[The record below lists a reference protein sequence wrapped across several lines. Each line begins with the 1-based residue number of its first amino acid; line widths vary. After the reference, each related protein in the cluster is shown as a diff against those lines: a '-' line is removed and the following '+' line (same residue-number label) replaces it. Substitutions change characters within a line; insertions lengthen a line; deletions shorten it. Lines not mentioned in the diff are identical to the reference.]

1 MPTYLYCVLPAA
13 AEAPDVMPIGVGG
26 TPARHL
32 AADPLAAW
40 VETVSDRRVTP
51 TRERVKAHDVVTEAA
66 LLTDAT
72 PLPARFGQ
80 TFQSD
85 AECVGALRARESRLL
100 ADLAQVQGMVEMRVV
115 VRLVSNDGEAPAGEA
130 PSPGRAYMDRL
141 MRTRGREHRL
151 ETDAAAVR
159 AEIAALVGQL
169 ARREAFT
176 LNASTG
182 TLMLAHLVARED
194 VRAYRSA
201 VEGATLVSP
210 VGRLVVS
217 GPGAPYQFV
226 SPPV

>member
-1 MPTYLYCVLPAA
+1 MPTYLYCVLPAG
-13 AEAPDVMPIGVGG
+13 AEVPDVMPIGVGG

-51 TRERVKAHDVVTEAA
+51 TRELVKAHDVVTEAA

-80 TFQSD
+80 TFDSD
-85 AECVGALRARESRLL
+85 GECVGALRARESRLL

-115 VRLVSNDGEAPAGEA
+115 VRLEANGGEAPAGGA

-141 MRTRGREHRL
+141 MRTRGREQRL
-151 ETDAAAVR
+151 EADAAAVR

-182 TLMLAHLVARED
+182 MLMLAHLVARAD
-194 VRAYRSA
+194 ARAYRSV
-201 VEGATLVSP
+201 VEGATLATA
-210 VGRLVVS
+210 VGRVVVS